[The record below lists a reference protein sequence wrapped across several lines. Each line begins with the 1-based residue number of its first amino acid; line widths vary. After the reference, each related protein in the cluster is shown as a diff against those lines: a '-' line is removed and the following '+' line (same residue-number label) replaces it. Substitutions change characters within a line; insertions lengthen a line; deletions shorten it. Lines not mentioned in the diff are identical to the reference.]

1 MKKVKKMDKAN
12 IILDPMK
19 TLLEQDDG
27 ASCSRSDIARK
38 VGIGKG
44 SIHYYFKSKDEIFDT
59 LVE

>member
-1 MKKVKKMDKAN
+1 MDKAN